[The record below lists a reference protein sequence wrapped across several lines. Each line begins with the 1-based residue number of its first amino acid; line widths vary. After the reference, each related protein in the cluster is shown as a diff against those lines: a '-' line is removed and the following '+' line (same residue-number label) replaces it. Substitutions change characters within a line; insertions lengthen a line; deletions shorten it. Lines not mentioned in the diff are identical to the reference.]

1 MRTCAFFSP
10 SLHPVL
16 ERGKGHE
23 DPVVS
28 PEMPTRRAVGQAVLD
43 HDAHRQID
51 HAVGIMT
58 ARWGQITEV
67 GGKVC
72 ATLRTVMLRIRDAQI
87 TRTPQVEIAQVVVF
101 QYYNEKSLAEISWQL
116 CDEIVIDNPSVVVV
130 AFIRNANRAV
140 IQNEQHCICFTER
153 GMCITRS
160 RTPAGWHVTFRE
172 IL

>member
-1 MRTCAFFSP
+1 MEADDL
-10 SLHPVL
+10 SLF
-16 ERGKGHE
+16 
-23 DPVVS
+23 
-28 PEMPTRRAVGQAVLD
+28 VGNVCTL
-43 HDAHRQID
+43 
-51 HAVGIMT
+51 
-58 ARWGQITEV
+58 
-67 GGKVC
+67 GG
-72 ATLRTVMLRIRDAQI
+72 TY
-87 TRTPQVEIAQVVVF
+87 EFF